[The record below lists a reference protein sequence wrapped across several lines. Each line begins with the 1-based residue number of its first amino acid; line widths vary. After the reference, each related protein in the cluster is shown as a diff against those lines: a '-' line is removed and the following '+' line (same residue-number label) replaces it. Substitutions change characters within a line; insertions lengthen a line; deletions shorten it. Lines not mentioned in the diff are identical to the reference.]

1 VAAIYTGP
9 TLHWDDALKSLAE
22 PIVCIL
28 SAGGKRIRTVGS
40 AMRLHRRQRYRG
52 VTPPDPGANV
62 LFSGLSYR
70 GQDPIGSPFDRV
82 MPGSSD
88 SALEGESSTNCS
100 GGGGLTAS
108 EERARAL
115 DTVTWSV
122 IS

>member
-1 VAAIYTGP
+1 MVRR
-9 TLHWDDALKSLAE
+9 
-22 PIVCIL
+22 L